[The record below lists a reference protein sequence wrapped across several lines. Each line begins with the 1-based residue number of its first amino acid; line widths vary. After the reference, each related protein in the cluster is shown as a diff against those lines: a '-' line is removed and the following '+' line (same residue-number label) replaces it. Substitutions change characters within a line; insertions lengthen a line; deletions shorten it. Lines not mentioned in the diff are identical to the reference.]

1 MDEKGARQARKKDN
15 PHKGHRERKR
25 QQFLRYGADPF
36 SDHELLE
43 VLLFYA
49 YGQRD
54 TNPIA
59 HALIDRFGSLAAVLS
74 APVEEGQQ
82 VGRMVVTSGG
92 EVLTELPLVA
102 DRAVARLTYW
112 QILERCLQAAFMGG

>member
-74 APVEEGQQ
+74 APVGSW
-82 VGRMVVTSGG
+82 RRCRRWGG
-92 EVLTELPLVA
+92 V
-102 DRAVARLTYW
+102 R
-112 QILERCLQAAFMGG
+112 RC

>member
-59 HALIDRFGSLAAVLS
+59 TRSSIAS
-74 APVEEGQQ
+74 APW
-82 VGRMVVTSGG
+82 RRCCPLRWRSWRRCRRWGG
-92 EVLTELPLVA
+92 V
-102 DRAVARLTYW
+102 R
-112 QILERCLQAAFMGG
+112 RC